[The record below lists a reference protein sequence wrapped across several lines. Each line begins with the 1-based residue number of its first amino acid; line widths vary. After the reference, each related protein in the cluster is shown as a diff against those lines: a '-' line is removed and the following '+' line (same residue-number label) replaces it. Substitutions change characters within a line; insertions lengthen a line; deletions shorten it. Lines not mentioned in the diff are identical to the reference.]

1 MQFKHLVGLA
11 CLTVLTA
18 CSSVDSTD
26 EAVPASSLGGRCD
39 ASAVQNMLGKSVTPE
54 LVKKMRTAS
63 GAKTSR
69 VLGPSDPMTLDYNPT
84 RLNIDTDEAD
94 VIDRITCG

>member
-1 MQFKHLVGLA
+1 MQLKHLVGLA

-18 CSSVDSTD
+18 CSSVDSSD
-26 EAVPASSLGGRCD
+26 DGAPASQLSGRCD
-39 ASAVQNMLGKSVTPE
+39 AAAVQDMLGKSVTPD
-54 LVKKMRTAS
+54 LVKKIRAAS

-69 VLGPSDPMTLDYNPT
+69 VLGPNDPMTMDYNAS